1 MFIVID
7 CGHSKKTA
15 GKYSPKLEDG
25 TRFYEYKYN
34 RILGQMIGNKLTE
47 MGIEWCFSYD
57 IEDENDL
64 GLSKRAQV
72 ANDKSK
78 IYGAKNVLL
87 LSIHHNAL
95 GDGTK
100 FIDAKG
106 FIAFTTKGVT
116 NSDKWAAAFT
126 EAAKEVLKPLGRK
139 VRKPQEANFTVI
151 YKTVCPSVLL
161 EYGFYSD
168 EEEVYWLMSE
178 EGLQAN
184 CELTIKAIQK
194 MIEE

>member
-1 MFIVID
+1 MFVVLD

-15 GKYSPKLEDG
+15 GKYSPKLKDG
-25 TRFYEYKYN
+25 SRFYEYKYN
-34 RILGQMIGNKLTE
+34 RILGTMIGERLTE
-47 MGIEWCFSYD
+47 LGIDWCFSYD
-57 IEDENDL
+57 IEEDDDL
-64 GLSKRAQV
+64 ALSLRAKM

-78 IYGAKNVLL
+78 IYGAGNVVLI
-87 LSIHHNAL
+87 SIHHNAL

-126 EAAKEVLKPLGRK
+126 EAAKEVLIPLKRK

>member
-1 MFIVID
+1 MFVVLD

-15 GKYSPKLEDG
+15 GKYSPKLKDG
-25 TRFYEYKYN
+25 SRFYEYKYN
-34 RILGQMIGNKLTE
+34 RILGTMIGERLTE
-47 MGIEWCFSYD
+47 LGIDWCFSYD
-57 IEDENDL
+57 IEEDADL
-64 GLSKRAQV
+64 ALSLRAKM

-78 IYGAKNVLL
+78 IYGAGNVVLI
-87 LSIHHNAL
+87 SIHHNAL

-100 FIDAKG
+100 FIDAEG
-106 FIAFTTKGVT
+106 FVAFTTKGVT

-126 EAAKEVLKPLGRK
+126 EAAKEVLIPLGRK

-184 CELTIKAIQK
+184 CELTINAIQK